1 MLDLTMKGINNVKI
15 FNFLIGEVMRG
26 HNYRLKIFEGA
37 GPHEEEKII
46 MFIFPFLSLAF
57 LFGLTDF

>member
-26 HNYRLKIFEGA
+26 QWL
-37 GPHEEEKII
+37 EKLR
-46 MFIFPFLSLAF
+46 LSLEF
-57 LFGLTDF
+57 HLFILELWY